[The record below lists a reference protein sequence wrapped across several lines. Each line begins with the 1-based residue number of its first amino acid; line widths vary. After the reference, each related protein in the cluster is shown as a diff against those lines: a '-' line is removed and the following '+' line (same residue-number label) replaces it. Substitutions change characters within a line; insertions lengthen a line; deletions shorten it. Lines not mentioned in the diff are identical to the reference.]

1 MLTTS
6 PSDYLGLNSGETMK
20 KTKAIMERAVGNVLV
35 IDEVCGSRLILHIS
49 PNRIILTCLLCCV
62 LGFRIER

>member
-1 MLTTS
+1 VLATS

-35 IDEVCGSRLILHIS
+35 IDEVRCYVTSSYCTVRLSKANHY
-49 PNRIILTCLLCCV
+49 
-62 LGFRIER
+62 